1 MIAHLYSLNEQN
13 TDMIADKW
21 HEVEEV
27 DEDIIK
33 KLALYSR
40 GDLSP
45 MVRVIHFSSS

>member
-1 MIAHLYSLNEQN
+1 
-13 TDMIADKW
+13 MIADKW
-21 HEVEEV
+21 HEVDEI

-45 MVRVIHFSSS
+45 MVRVIHLRSS